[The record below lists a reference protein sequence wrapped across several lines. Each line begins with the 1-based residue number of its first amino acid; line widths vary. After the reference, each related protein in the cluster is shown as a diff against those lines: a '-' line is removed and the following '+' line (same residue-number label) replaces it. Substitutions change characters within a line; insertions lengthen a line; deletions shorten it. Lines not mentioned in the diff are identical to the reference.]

1 MLEKVIVPSVLFILL
16 NPGVIVDI
24 PGGSQTR
31 ASILLHSLV
40 FIAAYWTV
48 AKILGLHLVKAD
60 LIVPAFLFVLMS
72 PGLITGKTDNNFTEI
87 LARGIM
93 FGIIFALLRKQFP
106 QVY

>member
-40 FIAAYWTV
+40 FIAMYWLI

-60 LIVPAFLFVLMS
+60 LIVTAVLFVLMS
-72 PGLITGKTDNNFTEI
+72 PGLITGHTDNNFTEI
-87 LARGIM
+87 LARGII
-93 FGIIFALLRKQFP
+93 FGIIFGLLRRQFP